1 MPQNVHPPSLFA
13 WFLNF
18 IPIFASEKPFRANPI
33 DEETMRQL
41 RNNGTL
47 PTPILRRYEQYLR
60 LEKSFSPNTLDAYM
74 RDLQKLI
81 DYYASEGIDFRTV
94 SLQQL
99 DQFAGSLLDRGISHK
114 TIARIL
120 AGVRSFYRFL
130 LIEKEIEN
138 DPTELLASPQRG
150 VYLPEVLS
158 LDEIDRIEQVIDQ
171 SKDEGVRDRAIVETL
186 YSCGLRVSELCNLT
200 FSNLFLEEG
209 YIHVHGK
216 GNKDRLIPISQ
227 TAIDEL
233 RRWFV
238 VRQGIDV
245 KPGEEDFVF
254 LTARG
259 RRMSRITVF
268 HNIKLHAAA
277 AGIQKDISPHT
288 FRHSFATH
296 LLERGANLRGVQ
308 AMLGHES
315 ISTTEIY
322 LHLDRQHLREEILT
336 CHPRN
341 KKTKE

>member
-1 MPQNVHPPSLFA
+1 MKRE
-13 WFLNF
+13 
-18 IPIFASEKPFRANPI
+18 I
-33 DEETMRQL
+33 T
-41 RNNGTL
+41 NNGVI
-47 PTPILRRYEQYLR
+47 PPAILRRYGQYLR
-60 LEKSFSPNTLDAYM
+60 LEKSFSPNTLDAYL

-81 DYYASEGIDFRTV
+81 NYYGEQGIDFREVT
-94 SLQQL
+94 LEQL
-99 DQFAGSLLDRGISHK
+99 DRFAGSLLDSGITPK

-130 LIEKEIEN
+130 LLEKEIKG
-138 DPTELLASPQRG
+138 DPTELLDSPNRG
-150 VYLPEVLS
+150 VYLPQVLS
-158 LDEIDRIEQVIDQ
+158 IEEIDRIESVIDQ
-171 SKDEGVRDRAIVETL
+171 SRDEGVRDHAIVETL
-186 YSCGLRVSELCNLT
+186 YSCGLRVSELCNLH
-200 FSNLFLEEG
+200 FSDLFLEEG
-209 YIHVHGK
+209 YIHVRGK

-233 RRWFV
+233 RRWFGT
-238 VRQGIDV
+238 RQNIPI

-254 LTARG
+254 ISPQRG
-259 RRMSRITVF
+259 RHLSRITVF
-268 HNIKLHAAA
+268 HNIKQYAHM
-277 AGIQKDISPHT
+277 AGIQKEISPHT

-341 KKTKE
+341 KQHNP